1 MEILTMSQKIKVDNK
16 EYEIDSLSD
25 ESKAQLVSIQFVDN
39 ELQRLSNKAAALQ
52 TARLGYVKALQSSL
66 ESADGIEIEVDDL
79 GETLSFD

>member
-1 MEILTMSQKIKVDNK
+1 MSQKIKVDNK

>member
-1 MEILTMSQKIKVDNK
+1 MEIPTMSQKIKVDNK